1 MNFIGLGGRGGG
13 LSEKIAVQRRWVHPI
28 SDKIPLDQAAL
39 TEPLSV
45 GHHAFVRSGAKAGD
59 IALVGGAGPIGL
71 LLSAILKAK
80 GLTVIITELSAKRKE
95 KALEAGVADYVLDP
109 SQVDVVAEVMKL
121 TQDKGVDV
129 AFECSSVNKVMDT
142 LVAAMKPTGVV
153 VIVSIWSHP
162 ATINV
167 HSVVMKELDIR
178 GTIAYVN
185 DHQETIR
192 LVEQGKINLEPFITQ
207 RIALEDL
214 VSQGFETLIHNNES
228 AVKIIVHP

>member
-1 MNFIGLGGRGGG
+1 MTG
-13 LSEKIAVQRRWVHPI
+13 VQTCALPI
-28 SDKIPLDQAAL
+28 S
-39 TEPLSV
+39 
-45 GHHAFVRSGAKAGD
+45 
-59 IALVGGAGPIGL
+59 
-71 LLSAILKAK
+71 K

-95 KALEAGVADYVLDP
+95 KAIEAGVADYVLDP
-109 SQVDVVAEVMKL
+109 SKVDVVAEVMKI
-121 TQDKGVDV
+121 TEDRGVDV

-207 RIALEDL
+207 RIALDDL
-214 VSQGFETLIHNNES
+214 VSKGFETLIHNNES